1 MPNITIWGSYNFIFR
16 VFVCLF
22 PRQGFSTFAEKMLG
36 RFMLT
41 SDTGVPF
48 STSSTPF
55 SALTIVLDISSTHS
69 IYQNC
74 SRLLIF
80 SRSWWPWNP
89 PHACVCT
96 LWVRYLQTPFA
107 CFLLYC
113 LVLNTQLFSVCFLA
127 CGFFFLMCIYLCAGN
142 GREYAWMQVLRAASE
157 DIRSPGAGVTGGAHL
172 LLWGWELNTVLWQSS
187 LHS

>member
-55 SALTIVLDISSTHS
+55 SVLTIVLDISSTHS

-89 PHACVCT
+89 PPCLCVHP
-96 LWVRYLQTPFA
+96 LGEIFA
-107 CFLLYC
+107 NAFC
-113 LVLNTQLFSVCFLA
+113 LFSIILFGFKYSVVFCLLS
-127 CGFFFLMCIYLCAGN
+127 CLWFFFSNVYLFVCREWERVCLNAG
-142 GREYAWMQVLRAASE
+142 A
-157 DIRSPGAGVTGGAHL
+157 
-172 LLWGWELNTVLWQSS
+172 QSS
-187 LHS
+187 QRGH